1 MFEKL
6 QLTNIGHFLLINN
19 LIIKMVLSTIGF
31 STHILITSDWNNFFM
46 IFVMS
51 VYSYLAI

>member
-6 QLTNIGHFLLINN
+6 QLTNIGHFRLINN

-31 STHILITSDWNNFFM
+31 STHILITSDCYVSLF
-46 IFVMS
+46 IFG
-51 VYSYLAI
+51 YLVFNVKI

>member
-31 STHILITSDWNNFFM
+31 STHILITSK
-46 IFVMS
+46 
-51 VYSYLAI
+51 